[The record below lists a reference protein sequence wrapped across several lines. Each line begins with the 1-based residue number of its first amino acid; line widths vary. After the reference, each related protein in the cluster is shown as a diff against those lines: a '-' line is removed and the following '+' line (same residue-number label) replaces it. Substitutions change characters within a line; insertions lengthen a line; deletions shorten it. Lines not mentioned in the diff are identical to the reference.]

1 MCINTSLPVFLS
13 SQLPVKIRILLI
25 TRLVARRKVHIWLH
39 VSKQVAT
46 RLPCQSRLIIG
57 HPGHLGRH
65 LGHRGHHTL
74 GHLGKRARPRASAHK
89 TRPHTCIIISSPQAP
104 VACVPPCLSGGK
116 RGQARIEVAELA
128 GGYYPPRPGLGPD
141 CTLDFDWG

>member
-1 MCINTSLPVFLS
+1 MHKHKFTIVLLS
-13 SQLPVKIRILLI
+13 PLPVKIRILLI

-57 HPGHLGRH
+57 HPGHPGRH

>member
-1 MCINTSLPVFLS
+1 MHKHKFTIVLLS
-13 SQLPVKIRILLI
+13 PLPVKIRILLI

-46 RLPCQSRLIIG
+46 QLPCQSRLIIG

-74 GHLGKRARPRASAHK
+74 GPPGQKGPAQGKCAQDPATHLYNNQLTPGSRSLCPPLSVWRKERSSQDRGGRASWWILSTSARPW
-89 TRPHTCIIISSPQAP
+89 
-104 VACVPPCLSGGK
+104 
-116 RGQARIEVAELA
+116 ARLHARL
-128 GGYYPPRPGLGPD
+128 
-141 CTLDFDWG
+141 